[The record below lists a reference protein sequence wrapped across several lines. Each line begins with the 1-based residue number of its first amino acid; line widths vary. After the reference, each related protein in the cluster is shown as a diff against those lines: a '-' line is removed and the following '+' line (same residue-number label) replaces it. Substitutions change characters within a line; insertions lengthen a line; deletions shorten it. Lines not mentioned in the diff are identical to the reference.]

1 MNAESSVDSPG
12 WIYATGSGRYRGCV
26 VSHGSQIPC
35 LSGRPATFRKQN
47 GLQTMKPPQF
57 RAGMSAEY
65 SRRIELGRVPRSV
78 NSLQFDS
85 CDKAPARCW
94 WLTKSIEVA
103 TAGVA
108 PRDREQELTRENWMS
123 DTKVSGIVHLIEE
136 TKTYGNKGFQ
146 KRLVV
151 LEQDKGSFTN
161 YVPIEFTR
169 DSCDSVD
176 QMTLGDEVEVTYRL
190 NGRRWQKDEASEV
203 KYFLSAEA
211 MSFRIVSGGGDTM
224 TEKVTEPNNAFAEAE
239 DDEAPF

>member
-1 MNAESSVDSPG
+1 MAKRCLAKSNEVRRQD
-12 WIYATGSGRYRGCV
+12 
-26 VSHGSQIPC
+26 VS
-35 LSGRPATFRKQN
+35 L
-47 GLQTMKPPQF
+47 
-57 RAGMSAEY
+57 
-65 SRRIELGRVPRSV
+65 
-78 NSLQFDS
+78 
-85 CDKAPARCW
+85 
-94 WLTKSIEVA
+94 
-103 TAGVA
+103 
-108 PRDREQELTRENWMS
+108 RDREQDLKKENRMS

-176 QMTLGDEVEVTYRL
+176 EMTLGDEVEVTYRL

-224 TEKVTEPNNAFAEAE
+224 TEKVTEPNNAFAEAG